1 MWSKIKERIFPFII
15 AFSALSVS
23 ASAAFYSV
31 TGLSKLFAGASF
43 AVIIMAASLEIAKL
57 VIASL
62 LYQYWDKLATT
73 LKVYLTI
80 AAGVLILIT
89 SAGIYGFLS
98 SAYQETANKSS
109 IVDSK
114 VKLLETKKTSFEK
127 IKKQYE
133 IEKQSIT
140 ENITTLRNALG
151 SNNQSYIDA
160 NGNTISYSS
169 SANRKAFEKQLEVAI
184 QKDEQL
190 TSKVQIYNDSL
201 INLETQIVQT
211 QSNTE
216 LAAELGPLKYLSNL
230 TGTPM
235 DNIINYLLLII
246 IFVFDPLAIALV
258 IAANFAFAQLKKK
271 DEPEPEYPLEE
282 KVEDMRDIVET
293 YDDLQEEIKEWEEA
307 SLTDFQKWE
316 EEEQEEPYQIY
327 TSGSQDEWVIED
339 EEKAYDNLMTS
350 LDKINDINNE
360 NMDFFNKKAKIDA
373 EIERIKEYE
382 KSLQEKRKG
391 KKDDDNIKTY

>member
-62 LYQYWDKLATT
+62 LYQYWDKLATA

-201 INLETQIVQT
+201 ISLETQIVQT

>member
-201 INLETQIVQT
+201 ISLETQIVQT